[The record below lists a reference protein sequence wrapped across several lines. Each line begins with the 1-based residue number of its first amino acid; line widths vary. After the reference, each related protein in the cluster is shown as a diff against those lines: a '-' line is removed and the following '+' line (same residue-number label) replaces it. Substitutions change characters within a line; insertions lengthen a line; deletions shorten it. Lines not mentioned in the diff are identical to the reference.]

1 MESILCFKIY
11 KEIKNIGKGTNTNFT
26 LLDATPYSSLD

>member
-1 MESILCFKIY
+1 MESILCFKMY

-26 LLDATPYSSLD
+26 LFGCHTLL